1 MLVWNHRSRHALV
14 SLRRYATGVA
24 DAGSMNIVF
33 NDGAGSKNNR
43 QLKGSCE
50 MRGDSRLDLGKWF
63 MASFLLFM

>member
-1 MLVWNHRSRHALV
+1 M
-14 SLRRYATGVA
+14 
-24 DAGSMNIVF
+24 DIVF